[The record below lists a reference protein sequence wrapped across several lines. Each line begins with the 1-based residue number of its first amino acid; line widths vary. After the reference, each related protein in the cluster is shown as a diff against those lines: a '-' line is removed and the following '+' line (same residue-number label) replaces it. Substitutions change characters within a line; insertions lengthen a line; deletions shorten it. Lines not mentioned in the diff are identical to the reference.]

1 MAGRLEGK
9 VSIVTGAGRGIG
21 RAIALRFAD
30 EGAAVVAVQR
40 TLAEGEQVVAEIEL
54 VGGRAFAVSTDVA
67 DPDSVEDMV
76 AQTLETYGRVDV
88 LCNNAGIGGV
98 QNLLEL
104 TMERYD
110 RVMDTNVR
118 GLLLC
123 MKYAIKPM
131 VEQSDG
137 SIINVGSIT
146 SFVGLPESIIYCA
159 SKGAVLNLT
168 RQASLDWA
176 SKGVRVNLVAPGFIQ
191 TPLTDSY
198 FDVQPDPEKARADVM
213 RVIPAGRIGTPE
225 DVAGAAVYFASDD
238 SRWVTGAQLVVDGGT
253 LCH

>member
-1 MAGRLEGK
+1 MVGRLEGK

-21 RAIALRFAD
+21 RAIALRFAN

-40 TLAEGEQVVAEIEL
+40 TLADGEQVAAEIERA
-54 VGGRAFAVSTDVA
+54 GGRAFAVSTDIA

-123 MKYAIKPM
+123 MKHALKPM
-131 VEQSDG
+131 LEQGEG

-176 SKGVRVNLVAPGFIQ
+176 PKGVRVNLVAPGVHPDAAHRFI
-191 TPLTDSY
+191 LRYSAGSRGSARGGDERHSR
-198 FDVQPDPEKARADVM
+198 RADGHARRRGRRRRLL
-213 RVIPAGRIGTPE
+213 RVG
-225 DVAGAAVYFASDD
+225 
-238 SRWVTGAQLVVDGGT
+238 
-253 LCH
+253 